1 MRFTRLDD
9 WLAWQQTLHHS
20 TIELGLDRVR
30 AVLARLNWQQPAFPV
45 IIVGGTNG
53 KGSCVALLDAIL
65 SSAGYRVG
73 TFTSPHLIRYNER
86 IRIAGQEISDASLMA
101 AFDRIDVAR
110 GDISLTFFEFNT
122 LAALLVFD
130 TAGLDVMVLE
140 VGMGGELDAVNVV
153 DPDVAVVVSVALDHC
168 EWLGADVETI
178 ARVKA
183 GIFRSGKPAIFG
195 SRARPATIDA
205 AARALGAQ
213 LLCLGRDFDN
223 EVGDEAWDWR
233 GVARREANLP
243 LPALDGK
250 VQFDNA
256 ATVLTALECL
266 QSRLPIT
273 RAVIEAGLRSVQIAG
288 RFQSVHLGPS
298 KIEWLLDVAHNP
310 AAAGTLADNLQDK
323 PCRGRTLAVVGMLGD
338 KDIQGVVEQLK
349 ARVDA
354 WIVVGVD
361 GPRAI
366 APQDLASRLRQA
378 GVEVAHVAQSVA
390 AGCEHA
396 RATSHADD
404 RVLVFGSF
412 HTVGPA
418 LEWVQTVD

>member
-30 AVLARLNWQQPAFPV
+30 AVLARLNWRQPVCPV

-86 IRIAGQEISDASLMA
+86 IRIAGQEISDASLIA
-101 AFDRIDVAR
+101 AFERIDTAR

-130 TAGLDVMVLE
+130 TAGLDIMVLE
-140 VGMGGELDAVNVV
+140 VGMGGELDAVNAV
-153 DPDVAVVVSVALDHC
+153 DPDVAIVVSVALDHC
-168 EWLGADVETI
+168 EWLGPDVETI

-195 SRARPATIDA
+195 SRTRPEAIDTA
-205 AARALGAQ
+205 VQTLGAK
-213 LLCLGRDFDN
+213 LLCLGRDFDAD
-223 EVGDEAWDWR
+223 VRDAAWDWR
-233 GVARREANLP
+233 GLVQREANLP
-243 LPALDGK
+243 APALDGR

-266 QSRLPIT
+266 QSRLPLT
-273 RAVIEAGLRSVQIAG
+273 RSAIEAGLRSVQIAG

-298 KIEWLLDVAHNP
+298 NNEWLFDVAHNP
-310 AAAGTLADNLQDK
+310 AAARTLADNLQAK
-323 PCRGRTLAVVGMLGD
+323 SCRGRTLAVVGMLGD
-338 KDIQGVVEQLK
+338 KDIHGVVEQLK
-349 ARVDA
+349 ARIDV
-354 WIVVGVD
+354 WIVAGVD

-366 APQDLASRLRQA
+366 APQELAARLRQA
-378 GVEVAHVAQSVA
+378 GVDVAHVAQSVA

-396 RATSHADD
+396 RAISRVDD
-404 RVLVFGSF
+404 RVVVFGSF

-418 LEWVQTVD
+418 LEWLQTAS

>member
-30 AVLARLNWQQPAFPV
+30 AVLARLNWLQPACPV
-45 IIVGGTNG
+45 ITVGGTNG
-53 KGSCVALLDAIL
+53 KGSCVALVDAIL

-86 IRIAGQEISDASLMA
+86 IRIAGQEISDASLIA
-101 AFDRIDVAR
+101 AFERIDTAR

-122 LAALLVFD
+122 LAALLAFD
-130 TAGLDVMVLE
+130 AAELDVMVLE

-153 DPDVAVVVSVALDHC
+153 DPDVAIVVSVALDHC
-168 EWLGADVETI
+168 EWLGSDVETI

-195 SRARPATIDA
+195 SRTRPEAIDTTA
-205 AARALGAQ
+205 QTLGAK
-213 LLCLGRDFDN
+213 LLCLGRDFDAD
-223 EVGDEAWDWR
+223 VRDAAWDWR
-233 GVARREANLP
+233 GLVQRETTLP
-243 LPALDGK
+243 APALDGR

-266 QSRLPIT
+266 QSRLPLT
-273 RAVIEAGLRSVQIAG
+273 RAAIEAGLRAVQIAG
-288 RFQSVHLGPS
+288 RFQSVHLGPANN
-298 KIEWLLDVAHNP
+298 EWLLDVAHNP
-310 AAAGTLADNLQDK
+310 AAARTLADNLQAK

-338 KDIQGVVEQLK
+338 KDIHGVVEQLK
-349 ARVDA
+349 SHIDV
-354 WIVVGVD
+354 WIVAGVD

-366 APQDLASRLRQA
+366 APQELATRVRQA
-378 GVEVAHVAQSVA
+378 GVDVAHVAQSVA

-396 RATSHADD
+396 CAISRVDD

-418 LEWVQTVD
+418 LQWLQTAS